1 MATVQK
7 RQRKVIS
14 ITDVVDVYHIRQ
26 YNPAKREEVEAPE
39 LIPGNIE
46 ISRSL
51 VSRKTITY
59 SMTRD
64 EFRKLAKAE
73 EHNETL

>member
-7 RQRKVIS
+7 RQRKTIT
-14 ITDVVDVYHIRQ
+14 ITDVIDVYHIRQ
-26 YNPAKREEVEAPE
+26 YNPVKREEVEAPE

-46 ISRSL
+46 ISRQL
-51 VSRKTITY
+51 VSRKTVAYT
-59 SMTRD
+59 MTRD

-73 EHNETL
+73 EHIETL

>member
-7 RQRKVIS
+7 RQRKHIT

-26 YNPAKREEVEAPE
+26 YNPVKKEEVEAPE
-39 LIPGNIE
+39 LIRGNIE
-46 ISRSL
+46 ISRQL
-51 VSRKTITY
+51 VSRKTVTY
-59 SMTRD
+59 TLSRD

-73 EHNETL
+73 EHIETL

>member
-7 RQRKVIS
+7 RQRKIIA

-26 YNPAKREEVEAPE
+26 YNPVKREEVEAPE

-46 ISRSL
+46 ISRQM
-51 VSRKTITY
+51 VSRKTVTY
-59 SMTRD
+59 SMSRD

-73 EHNETL
+73 EHIETL

>member
-7 RQRKVIS
+7 RQRKHIT

-26 YNPAKREEVEAPE
+26 YNPVKREEVEAPE

-46 ISRSL
+46 ISRQM
-51 VSRKTITY
+51 VSRKTVTY
-59 SMTRD
+59 SMSRD

-73 EHNETL
+73 EHIETL

>member
-7 RQRKVIS
+7 RQRKNIT
-14 ITDVVDVYHIRQ
+14 ITDVVDVYYIRQ
-26 YNPAKREEVEAPE
+26 YDPVKREEVEAPE

-46 ISRSL
+46 ISRQL

-59 SMTRD
+59 TMSRE

-73 EHNETL
+73 EHTETL

>member
-7 RQRKVIS
+7 RQRKHIT

-26 YNPAKREEVEAPE
+26 YNPVKKEEVEAPE
-39 LIPGNIE
+39 LIQGNIE
-46 ISRSL
+46 ISRQL
-51 VSRKTITY
+51 VSRKTVTY
-59 SMTRD
+59 TMSRD

-73 EHNETL
+73 EHTETL

>member
-7 RQRKVIS
+7 RQRKAIS

-26 YNPAKREEVEAPE
+26 YNPVKREEVEALE

-46 ISRSL
+46 IGRQL
-51 VSRKTITY
+51 VSRKTVTY
-59 SMTRD
+59 TMTRD

-73 EHNETL
+73 EHIEDM